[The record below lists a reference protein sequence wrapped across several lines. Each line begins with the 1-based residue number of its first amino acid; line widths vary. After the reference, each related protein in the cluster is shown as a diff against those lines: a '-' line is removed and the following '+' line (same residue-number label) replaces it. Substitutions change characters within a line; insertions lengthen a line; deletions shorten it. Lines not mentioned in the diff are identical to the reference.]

1 MGMGEEPGMGM
12 GDKPGKSQEKNDAQG
27 KGDRVPDGQLKDAAS
42 QLANV
47 KGEGAFLALPPRQ
60 RELIRQALS
69 ENMPAEYAAMIQQY
83 YLNLAKSKPS
93 MPARRLRSKRRRDQS
108 RALAA

>member
-1 MGMGEEPGMGM
+1 MGQNQNQGQQPGM
-12 GDKPGKSQEKNDAQG
+12 SQERNDG
-27 KGDRVPDGQLKDAAS
+27 KATGNRIPDGQLKDAAS

-47 KGEGAFLALPPRQ
+47 KGDGAFLALPPRQ

-83 YLNLAKSKPS
+83 YLNLSKSKPS
-93 MPARRLRSKRRRDQS
+93 K
-108 RALAA
+108 

>member
-1 MGMGEEPGMGM
+1 MGQQPGTSQERNQGMGTG
-12 GDKPGKSQEKNDAQG
+12 N
-27 KGDRVPDGQLKDAAS
+27 RVPDGTVKDAAS

-47 KGEGAFLALPPRQ
+47 KGDGGFLALPPRQ

-83 YLNLAKSKPS
+83 YLNLSKSKPA
-93 MPARRLRSKRRRDQS
+93 PK
-108 RALAA
+108 